1 MHNDAKGLPS
11 AHVGMVYS
19 WVSTLLKASIH
30 FRFLYICTSKR
41 SRSWSTSI
49 ACNASSGRLNSL
61 TPKSFTSIL
70 ELLRN
75 DHFSVAQRQ
84 GVVNSVWN
92 DSHSVRMAVR
102 VPQPDVAYLQKA
114 KGKRHA
120 TSPPNLLPAEFHAKI
135 PTELDPSRFPICAFY
150 QRKNIAEK
158 CEYFHHGNLLFS
170 CFDFYSGR

>member
-19 WVSTLLKASIH
+19 WVSTLLKASIN
-30 FRFLYICTSKR
+30 FCFLYICTSKR

-114 KGKRHA
+114 KGMPHRHP
-120 TSPPNLLPAEFHAKI
+120 TCSLLSSMLKYPQNLIHRASQFVHFTREKI
-135 PTELDPSRFPICAFY
+135 
-150 QRKNIAEK
+150 
-158 CEYFHHGNLLFS
+158 
-170 CFDFYSGR
+170 